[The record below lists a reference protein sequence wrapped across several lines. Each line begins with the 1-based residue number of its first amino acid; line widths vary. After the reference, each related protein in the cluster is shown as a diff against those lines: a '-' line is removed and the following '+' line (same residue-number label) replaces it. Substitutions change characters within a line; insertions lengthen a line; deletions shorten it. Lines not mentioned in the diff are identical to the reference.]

1 MRAIPRSGAVVPHRM
16 QVMAA
21 GVAAL
26 HDVMRVLRSHG
37 AARRADG
44 NATERGALFE
54 LGALHERMTGFVE
67 DQSSD
72 DWEQFWV
79 TSGDVTTLRAR
90 MRELHAAPKGIASTT
105 LPALD
110 ALLSALEDVAQRD
123 E

>member
-1 MRAIPRSGAVVPHRM
+1 MSAASRSREASPGRM
-16 QVMAA
+16 QEMAA

-54 LGALHERMTGFVE
+54 LAALHARLAGFAE

-79 TSGDVTTLRAR
+79 TSGDLTTLGTHVRA
-90 MRELHAAPKGIASTT
+90 LHAAPSGLASTT

-110 ALLSALEDVAQRD
+110 ALLEALGQVAQRD

>member
-1 MRAIPRSGAVVPHRM
+1 MKPAARNIHGSVRM
-16 QVMAA
+16 QVMSA

-44 NATERGALFE
+44 NAVERGALFE
-54 LGALHERMTGFVE
+54 LAALHERMAGFAD

-79 TSGDVTTLRAR
+79 TDDDVATLGAHVAALRA
-90 MRELHAAPKGIASTT
+90 APSGLASTT
-105 LPALD
+105 LPALE
-110 ALLSALEDVAQRD
+110 ALLAALALVVQRD